1 MYYRKE
7 VRALRQ
13 TVPNNGRFRKS
24 AKNSLFQGKKTE
36 LKVNTQQPK
45 GSRREVSKG
54 NYLCFSQTV
63 EGKGNQELSTS
74 SSSRAFAD
82 DKKTFVRRETK

>member
-1 MYYRKE
+1 MKKGKKLVKQDRKNFRSNLKSARMYYRKE

-36 LKVNTQQPK
+36 LKVNTQ
-45 GSRREVSKG
+45 
-54 NYLCFSQTV
+54 
-63 EGKGNQELSTS
+63 
-74 SSSRAFAD
+74 
-82 DKKTFVRRETK
+82 